1 LTLKYLL
8 SNERL
13 DIFWPDVKP
22 RLNSFL
28 DETEKWKKRNASGEA
43 KFQDTCL
50 TSDSQTDRNTVSH
63 RAVVPNLFLNRAKF
77 LVKK

>member
-1 LTLKYLL
+1 LDLLRFTDQLTLKYLL

-22 RLNSFL
+22 KLNSFL

-43 KFQDTCL
+43 KFQENLKIPVTF
-50 TSDSQTDRNTVSH
+50 SSVYYTVFF
-63 RAVVPNLFLNRAKF
+63 NF
-77 LVKK
+77 

>member
-22 RLNSFL
+22 KLNSFL

-43 KFQDTCL
+43 KFQE
-50 TSDSQTDRNTVSH
+50 
-63 RAVVPNLFLNRAKF
+63 NLKIPVTFNLLNYFFLYFIKY
-77 LVKK
+77 

>member
-1 LTLKYLL
+1 MDLLRFTDQLTLKYLL

-22 RLNSFL
+22 KLNSFL

-43 KFQDTCL
+43 KFQENLKIPVTFNL
-50 TSDSQTDRNTVSH
+50 LNYFF
-63 RAVVPNLFLNRAKF
+63 LFLI
-77 LVKK
+77 